1 MTTLDERFLSSYPIL
16 AGLGRADADGT
27 PLGNPRMEAIAPDQW
42 RIISEACFG
51 YLWNRPG
58 LTMEQRSLATMSTLV
73 ALRRDDNLHGH
84 LLSGLDV
91 GLSAEQIVEMMLQ
104 LIYYVGA
111 PMANTALLLANDV
124 FNERG
129 IQVNPYRVYDT
140 QETPEDLYRRGLA
153 KRAEVLG
160 ATAGKGFDKDE
171 AVDRDWERHLLEYLW
186 GSIWTRP
193 GLSTQDRCI
202 CTLSALMVVGTDDA
216 IRTYVGAAL
225 RLGLTQDQIRELCF
239 QQTFYIGTQNARRAK
254 MLAEEVFSAN

>member
-16 AGLGRADADGT
+16 AGLGRADADGK
-27 PLGNPRMEAIAPDQW
+27 PLGNPTMEAIAPDQW

-51 YLWNRPG
+51 YLWNRSG

-73 ALRRDDNLHGH
+73 ALRRDDNMYGH

-111 PMANTALLLANDV
+111 PMANTALLLANKV
-124 FNERG
+124 FDERG
-129 IQVNPYRVYDT
+129 IKVNPYKVYDT
-140 QETPEDLYRRGLA
+140 QEQPEDLYRRGLA
-153 KRAEVLG
+153 KRTEVLG
-160 ATAGKGFDKDE
+160 DNAGQGFDKDE
-171 AVDRDWERHLLEYLW
+171 AVDQDWERYLLEYLW

-193 GLSTQDRCI
+193 GLSTQDRCL
-202 CTLSALMVVGTDDA
+202 CTLSAMMVMGTDSS

-225 RLGLTQDQIRELCF
+225 RLGITKDQIRELCF

-254 MLAEEVFSAN
+254 MLAEEVFLAG